1 MTKVCFF
8 NFYHNGDLFH
18 SKPFVRE
25 VIKTLGKEKV
35 MYAHYKPFD
44 VIQDLEI
51 QTVRLEGMDQK
62 TKVLRTKNPDILF
75 LNTWIGSYFDKY
87 TGECTLNFN
96 MKMWADIYEEINTAF
111 NKKMKLG
118 PVENYLPYV
127 DYSKCDLSYV
137 KSYLDGDSRPKIL
150 LCNGPAFS
158 GQSQYSGDMGEFVR
172 PLATHH
178 PDKTFIITSGI
189 VNENDLPN
197 IVTTDSI
204 TQRYKRNGGDLN
216 EIAYLSKFCSLIV
229 GQNSGPFCFAST
241 GENLN
246 DTAKT
251 FYAFGHQESD
261 CFPMGIPKKCHY
273 IFENYVNPDQLYNS
287 IKHLVE
293 KV

>member
-25 VIKTLGKEKV
+25 VVKTLGKEKV
-35 MYAHYKPFD
+35 MYAHFKD
-44 VIQDLEI
+44 HTCIQDLDV
-51 QTVRLEGMDQK
+51 QCVRLEGIDH
-62 TKVLRTKNPDILF
+62 KVKVFRPKDPDILF

-111 NKKMKLG
+111 NKKLKLG

-127 DYSKCDLSYV
+127 DYSKYDLRNV
-137 KSYLDGDSRPKIL
+137 NTYLDRDSKKKVL
-150 LCNGPAFS
+150 FCNGPAMS
-158 GQSQYSGDMGEFVR
+158 GQCEYNEDMGEIIS
-172 PLATHH
+172 PLAMANPHI
-178 PDKTFIITSGI
+178 TFITTKMTKIGMSNIIDTSEI
-189 VNENDLPN
+189 IQSD
-197 IVTTDSI
+197 
-204 TQRYKRNGGDLN
+204 RCDLN
-216 EIAYLSKFCSLIV
+216 EISYLSKYCNLII
-229 GQNSGPFCFAST
+229 GRNSGPFCFAST

-246 DTAKT
+246 DPTKT

-261 CFPMGIPKKCHY
+261 CFTMGIPKKCNY
-273 IFENYVNPDQLYNS
+273 IFEKYVNPDQLYNG
-287 IKHLVE
+287 IKQLVE

>member
-25 VIKTLGKEKV
+25 VIKHLGKEKV
-35 MYAHYKPFD
+35 MYAHYKD
-44 VIQDLEI
+44 HTAIKDLDIQH
-51 QTVRLEGMDQK
+51 VRLEGIDHK
-62 TKVLRTKNPDILF
+62 TKVLRPKDPDILF

-127 DYSKCDLSYV
+127 DYSKYDLDNLNMYI
-137 KSYLDGDSRPKIL
+137 DAEPRPKIL
-150 LCNGPAFS
+150 FCNGPAMS
-158 GQSQYSGDMGEFVR
+158 GQCEYNGDMREFIG
-172 PLATHH
+172 PMALQHEDKIFLTTHKI
-178 PDKTFIITSGI
+178 DNMWSNVVYTGDIIKS
-189 VNENDLPN
+189 D
-197 IVTTDSI
+197 
-204 TQRYKRNGGDLN
+204 RCDLN
-216 EIAYLSKFCSLIV
+216 EISYLSKFCSLII
-229 GQNSGPFCFAST
+229 GRNSGPFCYAST

-246 DTAKT
+246 DPSKT
-251 FYAFGHQESD
+251 FYAFGRQESD
-261 CFPMGIPKKCHY
+261 CFTMGIPNKSNY
-273 IFENYVNPDQLYNS
+273 IFEKYEEPGKLYHS
-287 IKHLVE
+287 IRTLVE

>member
-35 MYAHYKPFD
+35 LYAHNKD
-44 VIQDLEI
+44 HTAIKDLDIQC
-51 QTVRLEGMDQK
+51 VRLEGIDHKM
-62 TKVLRTKNPDILF
+62 KVFRPKDPDILF

-111 NKKMKLG
+111 NKKMQLG

-127 DYSKCDLSYV
+127 DYSKFDLANVRY
-137 KSYLDGDSRPKIL
+137 YIDSDAQKKVL
-150 LCNGPAFS
+150 FCNGPAMS
-158 GQSQYSGDMGEFVR
+158 GQCEYNGDMNEFII
-172 PLATHH
+172 PLAVDH
-178 PDKTFIITSGI
+178 PEITFITTKELT
-189 VNENDLPN
+189 VTPPN
-197 IVTTDSI
+197 IKYTGDIIRSE
-204 TQRYKRNGGDLN
+204 RCDLN
-216 EIAYLSKFCSLIV
+216 EIAYLSKYCSLII
-229 GQNSGPFCFAST
+229 GRNSGPFCFAST

-246 DTAKT
+246 DPSKT

-261 CFPMGIPKKCHY
+261 CFTMGIPKKSNY
-273 IFENYVNPDQLYNS
+273 IFEKYVYGNQLYNS
-287 IKHLVE
+287 IKELVE